1 MTIFHDFKGQF
12 NISDWTISENT
23 GHITTNVTNTITDS
37 ITLVSGNS
45 YIADYATI
53 SISTTIDTTINFDW
67 NGTTQDTSRA
77 YLYDQFGYILNG
89 VRTLLS
95 NNNSSLTSGSMSLS
109 LVIGDTFGFYA
120 NTLDGIFGSSTTTIT
135 NFTFTYNPISNI
147 CFPKG
152 TLITTNQG
160 NIPIEKINPDIHTI
174 RNKKIVAITQTIT
187 KDKYLVCFNKNV
199 LGNNIPSQK
208 TIVSNNH
215 CILYKG
221 HMVKAKNFIDKIE
234 NVKKVKYTGEILYNV
249 LMEEADKMMVNNLIC
264 ETLDPANGIAK
275 LYTILSK
282 LTLEEQLNKIK
293 EWNEYVGGR
302 DPLTPDKGR
311 SRLHFS

>member
-1 MTIFHDFKGQF
+1 MDTRLRQIGLSSLADEGILLLNRAAEDAVKEATPIFVDAIKNMTFTDAKNIVLGQ
-12 NISDWTISENT
+12 ENAA
-23 GHITTNVTNTITDS
+23 TNY
-37 ITLVSGNS
+37 LQ
-45 YIADYATI
+45 
-53 SISTTIDTTINFDW
+53 STTSVALYASFNPVIKNSLAKVGADKIW
-67 NGTTQDTSRA
+67 NQIITK
-77 YLYDQFGYILNG
+77 YNG
-89 VRTLLS
+89 IP
-95 NNNSSLTSGSMSLS
+95 
-109 LVIGDTFGFYA
+109 LV
-120 NTLDGIFGSSTTTIT
+120 
-135 NFTFTYNPISNI
+135 
-147 CFPKG
+147 K
-152 TLITTNQG
+152 
-160 NIPIEKINPDIHTI
+160 KINPDIHTI